1 MKETVTMTSE
11 LAEHA
16 QSSILETLKR
26 PLSTTQTLTV
36 WGDCVS
42 SEWLVGV
49 ELTCSE
55 DDVYYRQEVGF
66 REEDDGSPR
75 KDRFPLL
82 LDAAS
87 ALFIRFQDE
96 HWLNPLPIEWREM
109 PWAGVTIRVRAEF
122 RRPKLEEMADA
133 WLDKHGELEH

>member
-1 MKETVTMTSE
+1 MKETVTLTME

-16 QSSILETLKR
+16 RSSILETLKR
-26 PLSTTQTLTV
+26 PLASTQTLTV
-36 WGDCVS
+36 WGDCAS

-55 DDVYYRQEVGF
+55 NEVFYRQEVGYK
-66 REEDDGSPR
+66 EDGDDSSR
-75 KDRFPLL
+75 TDRFPLL
-82 LDAAS
+82 LDAAA

-96 HWLNPLPIEWREM
+96 QWLNPLPIEWREM
-109 PWAGVTIRVRAEF
+109 PWSGETIRVRAEF

-133 WLDKHGELEH
+133 WLEKHGELEH